1 MSKDLIYR
9 ILISLFLAPFVLLL
23 IFLGNYYFKIL
34 VFLIFIISL
43 YEIKKLNKNILK
55 FTIFL
60 LLVVFVYAC
69 LNLHDQENGK
79 VYVYFVLILTW
90 LSDIGGYAIG
100 KIIGGTKI
108 NFISK
113 NKTYSGFIGSI
124 CFSQFSLIFLSY
136 FEITFFYNLLF
147 DMIIISV
154 FSIIVIIGDLFFSY
168 IKRINNL
175 KDYSNLLSSHGGLL
189 DRIDGLVFVTI
200 FFYLFIRIL

>member
-34 VFLIFIISL
+34 IFLIFIISL
-43 YEIKKLNKNILK
+43 YEIKKLNKNISKLIT
-55 FTIFL
+55 F
-60 LLVVFVYAC
+60 LLVVAYVYVC
-69 LNLHDQENGK
+69 INLYNQENGK
-79 VYVYFVLILTW
+79 VYIYFILILTW
-90 LSDIGGYAIG
+90 LSDIGGYVVG
-100 KIIGGTKI
+100 KTIGGKKI

-113 NKTYSGFIGSI
+113 NKTYSGFAGSV
-124 CFSQFSLIFLSY
+124 CFSQLSLIFLSN
-136 FEITFFYNLLF
+136 FEISFFYNLFF

-154 FSIIVIIGDLFFSY
+154 FSMIVIIGDLFFSY